1 MKNYDVVIIGAG
13 IYGIEASIHKKLEN
27 KKVLIIEKEN
37 DIFLGASYT
46 NQARLHNGYHY
57 PRSYETVKEVVDTFK
72 LFAEKYKFAI
82 NNKFKSVYAIAKER
96 SQINAEQFEKF
107 CDDFK
112 IPYKRI
118 DSSLY
123 FKPNTVEAAYE
134 TVEYVFDSQK
144 TKQYYL
150 KKLKNYKNITFK
162 FNSYIEKVKREN
174 ENYILELNNGEK
186 ILTPYVINTTY
197 AAVNTI
203 NRLFEEEPY
212 EIKYQLCEMILG
224 KWNAKD
230 LSITVMDGK
239 FFSCMPF
246 GKNDIQTL
254 TTVGHTP
261 HETCYEYLPK
271 FSCQKDYEFCSKER
285 IGNCN
290 FCSNKPKSRFNE
302 MMKIYKKFMK
312 DDFRY
317 EYEKSLF
324 TIKPTL
330 IASEVD
336 DGRPTV
342 VKKYREKPTYVS
354 CLSGKFSTIYML
366 DEFLNKDIGGK
377 KI

>member
-1 MKNYDVVIIGAG
+1 MH
-13 IYGIEASIHKKLEN
+13 SKLKN
-27 KKVLIIEKEN
+27 KKVLVVEKEN

-57 PRSYETVKEVVDTFK
+57 PRSYETVQEVVDTFES
-72 LFAEKYKFAI
+72 FAEKYKFAI
-82 NNKFKSVYAIAKER
+82 NSKFKSIYAIAKEG
-96 SQINAEQFEKF
+96 SQVNAEQFEKF

-112 IPYKRI
+112 IPYKRVNP
-118 DSSLY
+118 DLY

-144 TKQYYL
+144 TKQFYL
-150 KKLKNYKNITFK
+150 KKLKDYKNITFK
-162 FNSYIEKVKREN
+162 FNSFIEKVKKEK
-174 ENYILELNNGEK
+174 ESYLLTLNTGK
-186 ILTPYVINTTY
+186 IVKTPYVINTTY

-203 NRLFEEEPY
+203 NRLFNEEYY

-224 KWNAKD
+224 KWNVED

-261 HETCYEYLPK
+261 HETCYEHLPK
-271 FSCQKDYEFCSKER
+271 FKCQENNEFCSSER

-290 FCSNKPKSRFNE
+290 FCPKKPKTRFDD
-302 MMKIYKKFMK
+302 MMKIYKTFMK
-312 DDFRY
+312 DDFKY
-317 EYEKSLF
+317 EYGKSLF

-330 IASEVD
+330 ISSEVD
-336 DGRPTV
+336 DGRPTI

-366 DEFLNKDIGGK
+366 DEFLNKDIE
-377 KI
+377 

>member
-1 MKNYDVVIIGAG
+1 MEYYDVVIIGAG
-13 IYGIEASIHKKLEN
+13 IYGIEASMHSKLKN
-27 KKVLIIEKEN
+27 KKVLVVEKEN

-57 PRSYETVKEVVDTFK
+57 PRSYETVQEVVDTFES
-72 LFAEKYKFAI
+72 FAEKYKFAI
-82 NNKFKSVYAIAKER
+82 NSKFKSIYAIAKEG
-96 SQINAEQFEKF
+96 SQVNAEQFEKF

-112 IPYKRI
+112 IPYKRVNP
-118 DSSLY
+118 DLF

-144 TKQYYL
+144 TKQFYL
-150 KKLKNYKNITFK
+150 KKLKDYKNITFK
-162 FNSYIEKVKREN
+162 FNSFIEKVKKEK
-174 ENYILELNNGEK
+174 ESYLLTLNTGK
-186 ILTPYVINTTY
+186 IVKTPYVINTTY

-203 NRLFEEEPY
+203 NRLFNEEYY

-224 KWNAKD
+224 KWNVED

-261 HETCYEYLPK
+261 HETCYEHLPK
-271 FSCQKDYEFCSKER
+271 FKCQENNEFCSSER

-290 FCSNKPKSRFNE
+290 FCPKKPKTRFDD
-302 MMKIYKKFMK
+302 MMKIYKTFMK
-312 DDFRY
+312 DDFKY
-317 EYEKSLF
+317 EYGKSLF

-330 IASEVD
+330 ISSEVD
-336 DGRPTV
+336 DGRPTI

-366 DEFLNKDIGGK
+366 DEFLNKDIE
-377 KI
+377 

>member
-1 MKNYDVVIIGAG
+1 MENYDVVIIGAG
-13 IYGIEASIHKKLEN
+13 IYGIEASMHPKLEN

-57 PRSYETVKEVVDTFK
+57 PRSYETVQEVVDTFES
-72 LFAEKYKFAI
+72 FAKKYEFAI
-82 NNKFKSVYAIAKER
+82 NSKFKSIYAIAKEG
-96 SQINAEQFEKF
+96 SQVNAEQFEKF

-112 IPYKRI
+112 IPYKRVNP
-118 DSSLY
+118 DLY
-123 FKPNTVEAAYE
+123 FKPNTVEASYE

-144 TKQYYL
+144 TKQFYL
-150 KKLKNYKNITFK
+150 KKLKNYNNITFK
-162 FNSYIEKVKREN
+162 FNLFIEKVKKED
-174 ENYILELNNGEK
+174 ESYLLTLNNGEIIK
-186 ILTPYVINTTY
+186 TPYVINTTY

-203 NRLFEEEPY
+203 NRLFGEEYY

-224 KWNAKD
+224 KWNVED

-271 FSCQKDYEFCSKER
+271 FSCQENNDFCSSER

-290 FCSNKPKSRFNE
+290 LCPRKPQSRFDD
-302 MMKIYKKFMK
+302 MMKIYKTFMK
-312 DDFRY
+312 DDFKY
-317 EYEKSLF
+317 EYNKSLF

-336 DGRPTV
+336 DGRPTI
-342 VKKYREKPTYVS
+342 VKKYREKPTYIS

-366 DEFLNKDIGGK
+366 DEFLNKDID
-377 KI
+377 

>member
-1 MKNYDVVIIGAG
+1 MEYYDVVIIGAG
-13 IYGIEASIHKKLEN
+13 IYGIEASMHSKLKN
-27 KKVLIIEKEN
+27 KKVLVVEKEN

-57 PRSYETVKEVVDTFK
+57 PRSYETVQEVVDTFES
-72 LFAEKYKFAI
+72 FAEKYKFAI
-82 NNKFKSVYAIAKER
+82 NSKFKSIYAIAKEG
-96 SQINAEQFEKF
+96 SQVNAEQFEKF

-112 IPYKRI
+112 IPYKRVNP
-118 DSSLY
+118 DLY

-144 TKQYYL
+144 TKQFYL
-150 KKLKNYKNITFK
+150 KKLKDYKNITFK
-162 FNSYIEKVKREN
+162 FNSFIEKVKKEK
-174 ENYILELNNGEK
+174 ESYLLTLNTGK
-186 ILTPYVINTTY
+186 IVKTPYVINTTY

-203 NRLFEEEPY
+203 NRLFNEEYY

-224 KWNAKD
+224 RWNVED

-261 HETCYEYLPK
+261 HETCYEHLPK
-271 FSCQKDYEFCSKER
+271 FKCQENNEFCSSER

-290 FCSNKPKSRFNE
+290 LCPKKPKTRFDD
-302 MMKIYKKFMK
+302 MMKIYKTFMK
-312 DDFRY
+312 DDFKY
-317 EYEKSLF
+317 EYGKSLF

-330 IASEVD
+330 ISSEVD
-336 DGRPTV
+336 DGRPTI

-366 DEFLNKDIGGK
+366 DEFLNKDIE
-377 KI
+377 

>member
-1 MKNYDVVIIGAG
+1 MEYYDVVIIGAG
-13 IYGIEASIHKKLEN
+13 IYGIEASMHSKLKN
-27 KKVLIIEKEN
+27 KKVLVVEKEN

-57 PRSYETVKEVVDTFK
+57 PRSYETVQEVVDTFES
-72 LFAEKYKFAI
+72 FAEKYKFAI
-82 NNKFKSVYAIAKER
+82 NSKFKSIYAIAKEG
-96 SQINAEQFEKF
+96 SQVNAEQFEKF

-112 IPYKRI
+112 IPYKRVNP
-118 DSSLY
+118 DLY

-144 TKQYYL
+144 TKQFYL
-150 KKLKNYKNITFK
+150 RKLKDYKNITFK
-162 FNSYIEKVKREN
+162 INSFIEKVKKEK
-174 ENYILELNNGEK
+174 ESYLLTLNTGK
-186 ILTPYVINTTY
+186 IVKTPYVINTTY

-203 NRLFEEEPY
+203 NRLFNEEYY

-224 KWNAKD
+224 KWNVED

-261 HETCYEYLPK
+261 HETCYEHLPK
-271 FSCQKDYEFCSKER
+271 FKCQENNEFCSSER

-290 FCSNKPKSRFNE
+290 LCPKKPKTRFDD
-302 MMKIYKKFMK
+302 MMKIYKTFMK
-312 DDFRY
+312 DDFKY
-317 EYEKSLF
+317 EYGKSLF

-330 IASEVD
+330 ISSEVD
-336 DGRPTV
+336 DGRPTI

-366 DEFLNKDIGGK
+366 DEFLNKDIE
-377 KI
+377 

>member
-1 MKNYDVVIIGAG
+1 MEYYDVVIIGAG
-13 IYGIEASIHKKLEN
+13 IYGIEASMHSKLKN
-27 KKVLIIEKEN
+27 KKVLVVEKEN

-57 PRSYETVKEVVDTFK
+57 PRSYETVQEVVDTFES
-72 LFAEKYKFAI
+72 FAEKYKFAI
-82 NNKFKSVYAIAKER
+82 NSKFKSIYAIAKEG
-96 SQINAEQFEKF
+96 SQVNAEQFEKF

-112 IPYKRI
+112 IPYKRVNP
-118 DSSLY
+118 DLY
-123 FKPNTVEAAYE
+123 FKPNTVDAAYE
-134 TVEYVFDSQK
+134 TVESVFDSQK
-144 TKQYYL
+144 TKQFYL
-150 KKLKNYKNITFK
+150 KKLKDYKNITFK
-162 FNSYIEKVKREN
+162 FNSFIEKVKKEK
-174 ENYILELNNGEK
+174 ESYLLTLNTGK
-186 ILTPYVINTTY
+186 IVKTPYVINTTY

-203 NRLFEEEPY
+203 NRLFNEEYY

-224 KWNAKD
+224 KWNVED

-261 HETCYEYLPK
+261 HETCYEHLPK
-271 FSCQKDYEFCSKER
+271 FKCQENNEFCSSER

-290 FCSNKPKSRFNE
+290 LCPKKPKTRFDD
-302 MMKIYKKFMK
+302 MMKIYKTFMK
-312 DDFRY
+312 DDFKY
-317 EYEKSLF
+317 EYGKSLF

-330 IASEVD
+330 ISSEVD
-336 DGRPTV
+336 DGRPTI

-366 DEFLNKDIGGK
+366 DEFLNKDIE
-377 KI
+377 

>member
-1 MKNYDVVIIGAG
+1 MEYYDVVIIGAG
-13 IYGIEASIHKKLEN
+13 IYGIEASMHSKLKN
-27 KKVLIIEKEN
+27 KKVLVVEKEN

-57 PRSYETVKEVVDTFK
+57 PRSYETVQEVVDTFES
-72 LFAEKYKFAI
+72 FAEKYKFAI
-82 NNKFKSVYAIAKER
+82 NSKFKSIYAIAKEG
-96 SQINAEQFEKF
+96 SQVNAEQFEKF

-112 IPYKRI
+112 IPYKRVNP
-118 DSSLY
+118 DLY

-144 TKQYYL
+144 TKQFYL
-150 KKLKNYKNITFK
+150 KKLKDYKNITFK
-162 FNSYIEKVKREN
+162 FNSFIEKVKKEK
-174 ENYILELNNGEK
+174 ESYLLTLNTGK
-186 ILTPYVINTTY
+186 IVKTPYVINTTY

-203 NRLFEEEPY
+203 NRLFNEEYY

-224 KWNAKD
+224 KWNVED

-261 HETCYEYLPK
+261 HETCYEHLPK
-271 FSCQKDYEFCSKER
+271 FKCQENNEFCSSER

-290 FCSNKPKSRFNE
+290 LCPKKPKTRFDD
-302 MMKIYKKFMK
+302 MMKIYKTFMK
-312 DDFRY
+312 DDFKY
-317 EYEKSLF
+317 EYGKSLF

-330 IASEVD
+330 ISSEVD
-336 DGRPTV
+336 DGRPTI

-366 DEFLNKDIGGK
+366 DEFLNKDIE
-377 KI
+377 